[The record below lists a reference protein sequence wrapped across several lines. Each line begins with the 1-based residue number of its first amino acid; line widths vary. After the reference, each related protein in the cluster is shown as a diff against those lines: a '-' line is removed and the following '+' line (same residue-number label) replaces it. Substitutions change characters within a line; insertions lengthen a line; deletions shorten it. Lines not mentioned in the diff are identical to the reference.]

1 MHRFLVWAC
10 AAGIAWLGCSG
21 DASEPDR
28 KGSGSGPPAT
38 TSEDSEPTTGA
49 CVPDLSCAGS
59 MEINRTCNGNQATD
73 TSRDCAASGQ
83 RCYPDVGCAACQPN
97 VGICQGNDAM
107 VCKPD
112 GTGYAPPVLCDLTK
126 GEVCLVG
133 ACTHPC
139 EQAEA
144 NQSYIGCEYW
154 PTPVLNS
161 QLDRE
166 FEFAAVVA
174 NPQAV
179 PASVTIGLGAR
190 ELLRVE
196 VPVGG
201 ARAITLPWIADLKG
215 TPQQESSAV
224 VSPGA
229 YRLTSNV
236 PVSVYQFN
244 PLEFRIP
251 NDCESEHDPSIE
263 DSANPQIDGEC
274 FSYSNDA
281 SLLLPTHVL
290 SRDYIIVSRPAM
302 VNRIQN
308 DDFDV
313 LTKSPGFFTVVGA
326 EPQGTDVT
334 IEVTA
339 HVVASIDGM
348 IQALAPGDLATVRL
362 KQGDVLQV
370 VTQAPDEC
378 VEGVAPADALG
389 AAGSN
394 VVSEI
399 RSYCSVGGDYDLTGS
414 EVHASGKVA
423 VIAGHNCS
431 FVPYGRWACDHQE
444 EQLFPL
450 QAWGKDYLVSVTKPL
465 REEPN
470 VIRIVSGDDGNEIA
484 FTPAVAPPMT
494 LARGQMFEFETSVD
508 FNVTGSRA
516 LMVAQF
522 LVGQDYAGILSA
534 GPMGLGD
541 PSLSLAIPTEQF
553 RASYTILV
561 PESYEL
567 NLINVTARAGSQVL
581 LDGQA
586 VAGFVPVPGTSMA
599 TARIEISKG
608 QHDLRADEPFGVVS
622 YGFGLYTSYMYPAG
636 LDLKRI
642 NDVN

>member
-1 MHRFLVWAC
+1 
-10 AAGIAWLGCSG
+10 
-21 DASEPDR
+21 
-28 KGSGSGPPAT
+28 
-38 TSEDSEPTTGA
+38 
-49 CVPDLSCAGS
+49 
-59 MEINRTCNGNQATD
+59 MEIKRQCNAKQAAD
-73 TSRDCAASGQ
+73 TRRDCAASGQ
-83 RCYPDVGCAACQPN
+83 TCSPNAGCVACQPN
-97 VGICQGNDAM
+97 VGACQGNDAM
-107 VCKPD
+107 VCKSD
-112 GTGYAPPVLCDLTK
+112 GSGYAAPTVCDLAK
-126 GEVCLVG
+126 GEVCLAG
-133 ACTHPC
+133 TCTHPC

-161 QLDRE
+161 QLDLE
-166 FEFAAVVA
+166 FEFAAVVT
-174 NPQAV
+174 NPQSV
-179 PASVTIGLGAR
+179 PASLTIDLGAR
-190 ELLRVE
+190 ELVKVE

-201 ARAITLPWIADLKG
+201 VRAITLPWIAELKG
-215 TPQQESSAV
+215 TPQEERSAV

-229 YRLTSNV
+229 YRLNSNV

-251 NDCESEHDPSIE
+251 KDCASESDPSV
-263 DSANPQIDGEC
+263 DDGDNPEIDGEC

-290 SRDYIIVSRPAM
+290 SSDYIIVSRPAM

-308 DDFDV
+308 DHVDA
-313 LTKSPGFFTVVGA
+313 LTKSPGFFSVIGA
-326 EPQGTDVT
+326 EPGGTDVT

-339 HVVASIDGM
+339 HVVASVDGM
-348 IQALAPGDLATVRL
+348 IDALAPGDLATVRL
-362 KQGDVLQV
+362 EQGDVLQV
-370 VTQAPDEC
+370 VTQAPDDCE
-378 VEGVAPADALG
+378 EGAAPADALG
-389 AAGSN
+389 VPGSN
-394 VVSEI
+394 MVSEI
-399 RSYCSVGGDYDLTGS
+399 RSYCSVGADYDLTGS

-450 QAWGKDYLVSVTKPL
+450 QTWGKDYLVSVTKPL

-470 VIRIVSGDDGNEIA
+470 VIRIVSGADGNQIA

-508 FNVTGSRA
+508 FNVTGSKA

-534 GPMGLGD
+534 GDMGLGD

-553 RASYTILV
+553 RTSYTILV
-561 PESYEL
+561 PESYQL
-567 NLINVTARAGSQVL
+567 NLINVTARTGGRVL
-581 LDGQA
+581 LDGQP
-586 VAGFVPVPGTSMA
+586 VADFVPVPGTGMA
-599 TARIEISKG
+599 TARVEIDKG
-608 QHDLRADEPFGVVS
+608 QHNLHADEPFGVVS

-642 NDVN
+642 NEVN

>member
-1 MHRFLVWAC
+1 MRGFFVLAA

-21 DASEPDR
+21 DASEFNR
-28 KGSGSGPPAT
+28 KRAGSGDPAT
-38 TSEDSEPTTGA
+38 APAQTTPAA
-49 CVPDLSCAGS
+49 CIPGVSCTGS
-59 MEINRTCNGNQATD
+59 METNRKCDGNQAAD
-73 TSRDCAASGQ
+73 SQRDCAASGQ
-83 RCYPDVGCAACQPN
+83 MCQPRVGCVACLPN
-97 VGICQGNDAM
+97 VGICQANNAM

-112 GTGYAPPVLCDLTK
+112 GSGYAPPVACDLAK
-126 GEVCLVG
+126 GEVCRAG

-139 EQAEA
+139 EQAEV

-161 QLDRE
+161 QLDVE

-174 NPQAV
+174 NPQSV
-179 PASVTIGLGAR
+179 PASVTLSLGVR

-196 VPVGG
+196 VPAGG
-201 ARAITLPWIADLKG
+201 VRAITLPWIAELKG
-215 TPQQESSAV
+215 SPQEERSAV

-229 YRLTSNV
+229 YRLKSNV
-236 PVSVYQFN
+236 PVSAYQFN

-251 NDCESEHDPSIE
+251 NDCGSESDPGVD
-263 DSANPQIDGEC
+263 DSANPEIDGEC

-290 SRDYIIVSRPAM
+290 SSDYIIVSRPAM
-302 VNRIQN
+302 LNRIQN
-308 DDFDV
+308 DDFDA
-313 LTKSPGFFTVVGA
+313 LTQSPGFFAVIGT
-326 EPQGTDVT
+326 EPQGSDVT

-339 HVVASIDGM
+339 HVVASQGDM
-348 IQALAPGDLATVRL
+348 IQTLAPGDIATVVL
-362 KQGDVLQV
+362 KQGDVLQIV
-370 VTQAPDEC
+370 SQAPDEC
-378 VEGVAPADALG
+378 EEGVAPADALG
-389 AAGSN
+389 IAGSN
-394 VVSEI
+394 MVSEI
-399 RSYCSVGGDYDLTGS
+399 RSYCSVGPDYDLTGS

-470 VIRIVSGDDGNEIA
+470 VIRIVSGADGNQLA
-484 FTPAVAPPMT
+484 FTPAVAPAMT
-494 LARGQMFEFETSVD
+494 LARGQMFEFETGID
-508 FNVTGSRA
+508 FNVTGSKA

-567 NLINVTARAGSQVL
+567 NLINLTARAGSQVL
-581 LDGQA
+581 LDDQA
-586 VAGFVPVPGTSMA
+586 VPGFVPVPGTSMA
-599 TARIEISKG
+599 TARVEVSSG

-642 NDVN
+642 NEIN